1 MIPTFYSEDWWLKR
15 EALIDCILQQ
25 ISAAQ
30 TKDHGKRFIG
40 IVSIMKK
47 NECKRIKVNC
57 DVIAMP
63 NLLGV
68 LSDDKKTEKYFLEP
82 AILETC

>member
-1 MIPTFYSEDWWLKR
+1 
-15 EALIDCILQQ
+15 
-25 ISAAQ
+25 
-30 TKDHGKRFIG
+30 
-40 IVSIMKK
+40 MKK

-82 AILETC
+82 AIFETC